1 MGLVVIVVHSASLS
15 KGGNTKR
22 ALGLWYSLLD
32 VYLLEVANDLSLVF
46 WIFVRR
52 TCHVPVAECWWRCRT
67 RRFDQLVIVV
77 VNRIVVEFLFV
88 LIFTAGIIVARTS
101 GFFAAILNAFQ
112 FINSLLF
119 PYKKPL
125 FSFSLFKTSSASA
138 RAIYFHLRKA
148 RNLGD

>member
-1 MGLVVIVVHSASLS
+1 MFIARPCLKGEHETRIRIVNQDCVLA
-15 KGGNTKR
+15 
-22 ALGLWYSLLD
+22 

-52 TCHVPVAECWWRCRT
+52 TCHVPVAERWWRCRT

-88 LIFTAGIIVARTS
+88 LIFTAGIVVARAS

-112 FINSLLF
+112 LINSLLF
-119 PYKKPL
+119 PYKHPL
-125 FSFSLFKTSSASA
+125 FSFYLFKTPSASA

-148 RNLGD
+148 SNLGD